1 MPVSVEPADRT
12 NGVVCWGIVQ
22 SCVNV
27 RLPERIRLALFIP
40 VSESSGTVAV
50 APPANFG
57 GVATFCTRY
66 VPANCTGQLNVTS
79 APESVTTFVTVS
91 APVPPTVSAEP
102 FSNTIVSP
110 EPGAAA
116 GVAPS
121 TRQLPGVD
129 QSPPLAPFHT

>member
-1 MPVSVEPADRT
+1 MPVSEA
-12 NGVVCWGIVQ
+12 
-22 SCVNV
+22 
-27 RLPERIRLALFIP
+27 
-40 VSESSGTVAV
+40 SGKVAV

-57 GVATFCTRY
+57 GFATFCTRY
-66 VPANCTGQLNVTS
+66 VPAKDTGQEKVTS
-79 APESVTTFVTVS
+79 APENVTIFVTVS
-91 APVPPTVSAEP
+91 VLVPPTVSAAS

-110 EPGAAA
+110 EPGAAV